1 VNYHYDIFQ
10 CALGKFFILDSQ
22 KGLHF
27 FLQNSDH
34 RVQKLKEKFL
44 PQKGLYNKSI
54 IKEIELY
61 LKKKSHLKKIKI
73 SILEGT
79 DLQKEVWKQLTK
91 ITYGKTIS
99 YSDLASK
106 TSNPTAVR
114 AVASAVGKNPIGIVV
129 PCHRV
134 ISKDG
139 SLGGYAWGLKMKAK
153 LLDIEVGGMADST
166 YRGGK

>member
-34 RVQKLKEKFL
+34 RVQKLKNKFL
-44 PQKGLYNKSI
+44 PQKGLYNKLI
-54 IKEIELY
+54 IKEVELY
-61 LKKKSHLKKIKI
+61 LKKIKI

-79 DLQKEVWKQLTK
+79 YLQKEVWKQLTK

>member
-1 VNYHYDIFQ
+1 MNYHYDIFQ

-27 FLQNSDH
+27 FLQNSDR
-34 RVQKLKEKFL
+34 RVQKIKDKFL

-61 LKKKSHLKKIKI
+61 LKKKSYLKKIKI
-73 SILEGT
+73 SILDGT
-79 DLQKEVWKQLTK
+79 TLQKEVWRQLTK

-99 YSDLASK
+99 YSDLALK
-106 TSNPTAVR
+106 TSKPKAVR

-139 SLGGYAWGLKMKAK
+139 SLGGYAWGLKMKAQ
-153 LLDIEVGGMADST
+153 LLDIEVSGMADST

>member
-1 VNYHYDIFQ
+1 
-10 CALGKFFILDSQ
+10 
-22 KGLHF
+22 
-27 FLQNSDH
+27 
-34 RVQKLKEKFL
+34 KL
-44 PQKGLYNKSI
+44 I
-54 IKEIELY
+54 IKEVELY
-61 LKKKSHLKKIKI
+61 LKKKSDLKKIKI

-79 DLQKEVWKQLTK
+79 YLQKEVWKQLTK

>member
-1 VNYHYDIFQ
+1 MNYHFDIFQ

-34 RVQKLKEKFL
+34 RVQKIKDKFL

-54 IKEIELY
+54 IKEVELY

-99 YSDLASK
+99 YSDLA
-106 TSNPTAVR
+106 
-114 AVASAVGKNPIGIVV
+114 
-129 PCHRV
+129 
-134 ISKDG
+134 
-139 SLGGYAWGLKMKAK
+139 
-153 LLDIEVGGMADST
+153 
-166 YRGGK
+166 

>member
-1 VNYHYDIFQ
+1 VNYHYEVFQ
-10 CALGKFFILDSQ
+10 CVLGKFFILDSQ

-34 RVQKLKEKFL
+34 RVQKIKDKFL

-61 LKKKSHLKKIKI
+61 LKKKSNLKKIKI
-73 SILEGT
+73 AILDGT
-79 DLQKEVWKQLTK
+79 TLQKEVWRQLTK

-99 YSDLASK
+99 YSDLALK
-106 TSNPTAVR
+106 TSKPKAVR

-139 SLGGYAWGLKMKAK
+139 SLGGYAWGLKMKAQ
-153 LLDIEVGGMADST
+153 LLDIEVSGMADST